1 MTLIEPVDAI
11 HADCLAERDAI
22 RRQVAT
28 IRTGIAA
35 WQPQPCPTDQN
46 TRQTRSTR

>member
-35 WQPQPCPTDQN
+35 WQPAPCPPPTH
-46 TRQTRSTR
+46 TAHTWSTK